1 MRQLLTAAL
10 CLSLFA
16 ILEAAKIKV
25 KAEPDPT
32 YDFATVRTWSWD
44 ADAGEVI
51 MARTPYDDPAV
62 VKARVDPMIRKYV
75 AAEMVKK
82 GLTAAAPGG
91 TPDVHLHYYVLV
103 TIGSSG
109 QYMGQFLPTVPYWGL
124 PAFSYGAATSLSVVT
139 KGSLVLDALLPGA
152 ADERK
157 VIWRGIAESTVGDGD
172 SAGTREARI
181 RDAAAGLVEKFP
193 LKKKK

>member
-1 MRQLLTAAL
+1 MRQLLTAVL

-16 ILEAAKIKV
+16 VLEAAKIKV

-32 YDFATVRTWSWD
+32 FDFAAVRTWQWD

-51 MARTPYDDPAV
+51 MARTPSDDPAAL
-62 VKARVDPMIRKYV
+62 KARVDPMIRKYV
-75 AAEMVKK
+75 AAAMVKQ
-82 GLTAAAPGG
+82 GLTVAASG
-91 TPDVHLHYYVLV
+91 TPDIHLHYYVLV

-152 ADERK
+152 AGERK

-172 SAGTREARI
+172 SPSAREARI